1 MVYETQ
7 LILFEQILLF
17 VQYDIPKVQTKVL
30 STCMVY
36 LFFFYHKNR
45 QSLQKLETTFIQK
58 I

>member
-36 LFFFYHKNR
+36 FFFYHKNR
-45 QSLQKLETTFIQK
+45 QSIQKLETTFIQK

>member
-36 LFFFYHKNR
+36 LFFYHKNR